1 MNELNMTYEAIASNE
16 NLSDPLK
23 EQFMGL
29 TQVFH
34 QTFENVN
41 LDNYNE
47 RIKSLRIK
55 RGSKLFI
62 KTDSEYSPRE
72 NILYLNE
79 DKLMETDACHSM
91 MMRTLEMVTAKD
103 NYYGINDNGKLE
115 GINAGLT
122 EIIANNL
129 VGNEGAEKHC
139 DEMVLTNLIT
149 EVAGFNN
156 ALNAYFNNNSAYFT
170 KPFIRTC
177 NDPEKAM
184 LLLDEIQYNYE
195 MKERLG
201 YSNLGKLQKRIVEIG
216 LSENNIEYFKNNV
229 VTNPEMLSNNIK
241 YDNLSEV
248 NSYLQMDYDIKKVA

>member
-72 NILYLNE
+72 NILYINE

-103 NYYGINDNGKLE
+103 NYYGFNDNGKWE

-129 VGNEGAEKHC
+129 VGNEGAEKH
-139 DEMVLTNLIT
+139 LIT

-170 KPFIRTC
+170 KPFIRNC

-216 LSENNIEYFKNNV
+216 LSENNI
-229 VTNPEMLSNNIK
+229 K

-248 NSYLQMDYDIKKVA
+248 NSYLQIDYDIKKVA

>member
-103 NYYGINDNGKLE
+103 NYYGINDNYDDYEFIVDENYDDYEIRIKAKLPSSLGITNNNIIVDDNLNVDADKNMLLSLLYSYYIMLRDTLNDGKIPYTLKYSNE
-115 GINAGLT
+115 KPT
-122 EIIANNL
+122 IIAN
-129 VGNEGAEKHC
+129 
-139 DEMVLTNLIT
+139 
-149 EVAGFNN
+149 
-156 ALNAYFNNNSAYFT
+156 
-170 KPFIRTC
+170 
-177 NDPEKAM
+177 
-184 LLLDEIQYNYE
+184 
-195 MKERLG
+195 
-201 YSNLGKLQKRIVEIG
+201 SN
-216 LSENNIEYFKNNV
+216 
-229 VTNPEMLSNNIK
+229 TIK
-241 YDNLSEV
+241 I
-248 NSYLQMDYDIKKVA
+248 IKG